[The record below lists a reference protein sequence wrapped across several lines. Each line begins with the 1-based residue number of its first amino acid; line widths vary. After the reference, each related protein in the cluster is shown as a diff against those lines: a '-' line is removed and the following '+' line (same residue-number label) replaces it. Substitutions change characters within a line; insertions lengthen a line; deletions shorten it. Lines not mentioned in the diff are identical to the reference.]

1 MTTPEYNAEQMAANE
16 LRNKAWT
23 REEKDIAAAALKA
36 AFPGLKP
43 GVARFDDGEVI
54 E

>member
-1 MTTPEYNAEQMAANE
+1 MTTPEYNAEQLAANE
-16 LRNKAWT
+16 LRSNAVT

-43 GVARFDDGEVI
+43 GVAQFDDGEKI
-54 E
+54 M